1 MNILSQILGIL
12 AIITFAIAPH
22 QKNKKGVLIFQ
33 TIANILYA
41 LQYTLLYAFSAVI
54 ANGIDGIKN
63 FIFYFYEKNEKKI
76 PLKILWIYIIVIVI
90 LGVITFNGAYT
101 MIPIIVSLLYA
112 YAVWQDNLTIY
123 RIITIIGS
131 IGWIIYNCIVGAYV
145 SILGN
150 SFQLLSA
157 IIAIIRLDLRRNK

>member
-1 MNILSQILGIL
+1 ML
-12 AIITFAIAPH
+12 
-22 QKNKKGVLIFQ
+22 FQ
-33 TIANILYA
+33 L
-41 LQYTLLYAFSAVI
+41 
-54 ANGIDGIKN
+54 
-63 FIFYFYEKNEKKI
+63 
-76 PLKILWIYIIVIVI
+76 
-90 LGVITFNGAYT
+90 
-101 MIPIIVSLLYA
+101 IVSLLYA

-123 RIITIIGS
+123 RMITIIGS